1 MTLTVRKYT
10 VLDLQEVLST
20 WENASNLAHPFLS
33 TDFQDQVRDDIPKL
47 YLPNAETWVAEI
59 DSNVVGFI
67 ALLGNEVG
75 ALFVQP
81 TFHGKGIG
89 KTLMDKAVEL
99 YGQLELEVFKANS
112 IGRKFYAKYG
122 FEDVSEE
129 VHAATGNKVLRLKY
143 STG

>member
-10 VLDLQEVLST
+10 ESDLQEVLST

-33 TDFQDQVRDDIPKL
+33 ADFQDQVRHDIPKL

-59 DSNVVGFI
+59 DSKVVGFI

-81 TFHGKGIG
+81 SFHGKGIG
-89 KTLMDKAVEL
+89 KTLMDKAVER
-99 YGQLELEVFKANS
+99 YGQLELEVFKANAN
-112 IGRKFYAKYG
+112 GRKFYEKYG
-122 FEDVSEE
+122 FEDMGEATHE
-129 VHAATGNKVLRLKY
+129 ATGDKVLRLKY
-143 STG
+143 SSN

>member
-10 VLDLQEVLST
+10 ASDLQEVLST

-33 TDFQDQVRDDIPKL
+33 ADFQDQVRHDIPKL

-81 TFHGKGIG
+81 SFHGKGIG

-99 YGQLELEVFKANS
+99 YDQLELEVFKANS
-112 IGRKFYAKYG
+112 IGRQFYAKYG
-122 FEDVSEE
+122 FEEVGEE
-129 VHAATGNKVLRLKY
+129 AHKATGKKVLRLKY

>member
-1 MTLTVRKYT
+1 MALTIRKYI
-10 VLDLQEVLST
+10 VSDLQEVLST

-33 TDFQDQVRDDIPKL
+33 ADFQDQVRHDIPKL
-47 YLPNAETWVAEI
+47 YLPNAETWVAEV

-67 ALLGNEVG
+67 ALIGNEIG
-75 ALFVQP
+75 ALFVHP

-99 YGQLELEVFKANS
+99 YSQLELEVFKANS
-112 IGRKFYAKYG
+112 IGRKFYTKYG

-129 VHAATGNKVLRLKY
+129 VHEATGNKVLRLKY